1 MSTCLFNDLKL
12 DADHSSA
19 ESGNAVERG
28 LRQIDDPP
36 AHKRTTVIDPDNH
49 TAARP
54 DVGDSDPGSEGQ
66 SPVRRGVGGLIEPL
80 AAGGFAG
87 LMFRGIE
94 GGLAVFGLPP
104 ERRDTLRRH
113 ARAGQQPEHGADD
126 KDAPGQARQINPGFR

>member
-1 MSTCLFNDLKL
+1 MITLLLFNDLEL
-12 DADHSSA
+12 HANYPGV
-19 ESGNAVERG
+19 ETGNAFERG

-36 AHKRTTVIDPDNH
+36 AHKRTSVIDPDKH

-54 DVGDSDPGSEGQ
+54 DVGDSDSGSEGQ
-66 SPVRRGVGGLIEPL
+66 SPVRRGVRGLTKPL

-94 GGLAVFGLPP
+94 GGLAVFGLTTQ
-104 ERRDTLRRH
+104 RGDALRRH

-126 KDAPGQARQINPGFR
+126 KDALGSYNFV